1 MCNSACS
8 ATQSCPTLCDLM
20 DCSSQGLSVHGNFQ
34 ARILEW
40 GAVSSSKV
48 SSRCSRWACSRPVCS
63 RQACS
68 RSAAGLLA
76 GGGGVAGGLAARLLA
91 ARGRAG
97 AAAGWLAAGAG
108 LAAHWGTEEGQAGG
122 QGTAAGGTAG
132 GLAAALWTVVL
143 LRPPGGAGSGVTG
156 PRQTDPAAIP
166 RWRQPW
172 WWWGGWRKVRM

>member
-1 MCNSACS
+1 M
-8 ATQSCPTLCDLM
+8 
-20 DCSSQGLSVHGNFQ
+20 
-34 ARILEW
+34 
-40 GAVSSSKV
+40 
-48 SSRCSRWACSRPVCS
+48 
-63 RQACS
+63 
-68 RSAAGLLA
+68 
-76 GGGGVAGGLAARLLA
+76 AARLLA

-122 QGTAAGGTAG
+122 RGAAAGGTAG

-143 LRPPGGAGSGVTG
+143 LRPPGGAGSGVPG
-156 PRQTDPAAIP
+156 PRQKDPAAIP